1 MAINTTKK
9 VTTMLQI
16 IDFKHLIKCWKAI
29 TLSDSASNQ
38 VPSGFLT
45 VYVGEARV
53 KFLIPARFLN
63 LPIFVHL
70 LNIAGEEYG
79 FKFSGGIVLPCDVG
93 FFEQL
98 LKFLEKNEK
107 KYGSLEVHEFLKLIV
122 GFDSSS
128 CRESKNFCPKL
139 MPLLLNK
146 TRV

>member
-1 MAINTTKK
+1 
-9 VTTMLQI
+9 MLQI

-38 VPSGFLT
+38 VPSGFLA

-93 FFEQL
+93 FFKQL

-107 KYGSLEVHEFLKLIV
+107 KYGSLEGKQKLL
-122 GFDSSS
+122 
-128 CRESKNFCPKL
+128 P
-139 MPLLLNK
+139 
-146 TRV
+146 